1 MALSTIAT
9 RDGKLTDEEIEGLVG
24 TMIDESVGYAT
35 DELSDNRELATNYYH
50 ARPFG
55 NEEEGRSQVVS
66 TDVREAVAKV
76 MPSLLRIFTG
86 SERYVEYRPRGKGD
100 EAQARQQTDYINYI
114 ITEDNP
120 GFIELHSIFKDALI
134 RKTGVAKWWVDEE
147 ERDSQTT
154 YTGLTEEQVF
164 LLEDEQD
171 VTINLIGATAGA
183 EGMPVTYEAEVT
195 KHYGLQKIVGFGAV
209 PNEEIFWN
217 RSARSIED
225 ARIVVHVTEKRRDQ
239 LIGMGFSEKDLEGLE
254 GETWPVNDISGEGAS
269 RRQDQMMRNNFDDEQ
284 DAGTRPIIFAEA
296 YVYLT
301 VDGVNKPASLCKV
314 QMAGSTW
321 KLLDWEK
328 VSHRPFALFCPDPEA
343 HEMVGTSLADLVMD
357 IQLIKSAILR
367 GTLDS
372 LSLALYPATEVVEGM
387 VNMQDAEST
396 HIGRHIRVR
405 EPGMMR
411 EIAHRFVGADS
422 MPMVQYYDEVVE
434 QRTGLS
440 RASQGLDA
448 DAMQSTT
455 KAAVAATLSAAQ
467 QRIEL
472 LCRIFAETGMKQ
484 LYKGLLRTVVENQN
498 QARTVRLRNEYV
510 EIDPRGWDAD
520 MDVVVNVALGQ
531 GMTEEKLGIL
541 LGISGKQEQII
552 QQLGPTNPL
561 VSVSQYSNTLKRIVE
576 MQGFKTPEEFF
587 STVTPE
593 MEQQMAQ
600 AQAQQEPKPEP
611 AEMVA
616 QAELLKA
623 QTAQAKVQG
632 DMQLAQA
639 KLALERERMQLEDDR
654 ERDKSAAEIALRIEE
669 MNAKHSVAVTREEFE
684 RRTTLERQKLDGDT
698 RVEVANIQAAATK
711 ERTSGNSTAK

>member
-1 MALSTIAT
+1 
-9 RDGKLTDEEIEGLVG
+9 LTDEEIEGLVG
-24 TMIDESVGYAT
+24 TMIDESVQYST
-35 DELSDNRELATNYYH
+35 DELSDDRELATNYYH

-76 MPSLLRIFTG
+76 MPSLLRVFTG
-86 SERYVEYRPRGKGD
+86 SERYVEFKPRGQGD
-100 EAQARQQTDYINYI
+100 EAQARQQTDYINHI

-134 RKTGVAKWWVDEE
+134 RKTGVAKWWVEEE
-147 ERDSQTT
+147 ERDESTE
-154 YTGLTEEQVF
+154 YTGLTEEQVLF
-164 LLEDEQD
+164 LEEQPD
-171 VTINLIGATAGA
+171 VDINLTGAEAPVA
-183 EGMPVTYEAEVT
+183 EGMPLTYTAEVT
-195 KHYGLQKIVGFGAV
+195 KHYGLQKIIGWGAV

-217 RSARSIED
+217 RSARSFED
-225 ARIVVHVTEKRRDQ
+225 ARIVVHVCEKRRDQ
-239 LIGMGFSEKDLEGLE
+239 LIAMGFSEDDLEGLE
-254 GETWPVNDISGEGAS
+254 GETWPVNDTSGEGAA

-301 VDGVNKPASLCKV
+301 VDGVNEAASLCKV

-357 IQLIKSAILR
+357 IQRIKSAILR

-372 LSLALYPATEVVEGM
+372 LSLSLYPATEVVEGM
-387 VNMQDAEST
+387 VNMQDAENT
-396 HIGRHIRVR
+396 EIGRHIRVR
-405 EPGMMR
+405 EPGQMR
-411 EIAHRFVGADS
+411 EIAHRFVGRES
-422 MPMVQYYDEVVE
+422 LPVVQYYDEVVE

-467 QRIEL
+467 QRLEL
-472 LCRIFAETGMKQ
+472 LSRIFAETGMKA

-498 QARTVRLRNEYV
+498 KARTIRLRGEWV
-510 EIDPRGWDAD
+510 EIDPRAWDSG

-531 GMTEEKLGIL
+531 GMTEEKVGIL
-541 LGISGKQEQII
+541 LGISAKQEQII

-561 VSVSQYSNTLKRIVE
+561 VSVSQYSNTLKRLVE
-576 MQGFKTPEEFF
+576 LQGFKTPTEFF

-593 MEQQMAQ
+593 QEQQMAEQ
-600 AQAQQEPKPEP
+600 QAQQPQKPEP

-616 QAELLKA
+616 QAELIKA
-623 QTAQAKVQG
+623 QTAKVKQES
-632 DMQLAQA
+632 DAQLAQA
-639 KLALERERMQLEDDR
+639 KLALERERIMLEDDR
-654 ERDKSAAEIALRIEE
+654 ERDKAAAVMALKIEE
-669 MNAKHSVAVTREEFE
+669 MNAKHSVTVTREEIE
-684 RRTTLERQKLDGDT
+684 RRTTLERQRLDGDT
-698 RVEVANIQAAATK
+698 RVKVANIQADATK
-711 ERTSGNSTAK
+711 ERTSGSNGAA